1 MIQDAPLF
9 GQSISFFSHI
19 LQMIINKAVAIVICF
34 ENEKVQIN
42 RGVVSQFS

>member
-9 GQSISFFSHI
+9 GQSISFFSHT
-19 LQMIINKAVAIVICF
+19 LQMIINEAVAIMICS